1 MKKTIFRFTQKLIP
15 WVLLAGIALVVIWL
29 FYFSPP
35 DETHPEFALTKFVRW
50 RKLAICVG
58 WVTLL
63 FAWLAHLRTWVS
75 GILLCL
81 IFFMSA
87 FFAFVGF
94 EFKLPYSYGLMADI
108 AQTHW
113 QEAVGFISVPAVLAV
128 IGFVA
133 AMFALAFLLR
143 KIRPTFP
150 SRKVIVWGVPV
161 ILVCSI
167 IISCVKPDSSP
178 APVRRVVMPL
188 RDFLV
193 LKKDMAWIRILEE
206 LEAAENNSYRIP
218 GAEKSSPIVFFHL
231 GESVRADHAPFNGY
245 ARNTMPRMQKEFENG
260 NLISFPKCVSF
271 DKHTRNC
278 VLGIFT
284 PATVLDTTIRHGGFV
299 SVLNR
304 NKIKSCGFFSR
315 MRSPNGKD
323 KNDTPLMQMTKN
335 LNEKIYSE
343 KQSDTLLL
351 PVRERLCIADDENFF
366 FYYGEGAH
374 TPATFFNR
382 EKYDIFKPSAK
393 FASDSDER
401 RVNAY
406 DNCIVAVDDFCG
418 NAIDALRDKNAVYIY
433 VSDHG
438 EMLGEDGFWVRP
450 KECFRRKETRHVL
463 FFIWCSEKFKRENPE
478 KYRVLVE
485 NSKRL
490 GIVSHDFIYH
500 TVLSFYGIRTPYYD
514 ARCDLLSP
522 DAVPFPQELPDNEE
536 FGPLRFENAAI
547 RWQGTPDD
555 RVAGEKRLRERE
567 ARRAKKSA
575 EN

>member
-15 WVLLAGIALVVIWL
+15 WVLLAGIALNVIWL

-35 DETHPEFALTKFVRW
+35 DETHPEFALNKFARW
-50 RKLAICVG
+50 IKLAICVG

-94 EFKLPYSYGLMADI
+94 KFKLGYSYGLMADI

-150 SRKVIVWGVPV
+150 SRKIIVWGVPV
-161 ILVCSI
+161 ILVVLVFLPK
-167 IISCVKPDSSP
+167 ISGGVFP
-178 APVRRVVMPL
+178 
-188 RDFLV
+188 
-193 LKKDMAWIRILEE
+193 
-206 LEAAENNSYRIP
+206 SYRILTP
-218 GAEKSSPIVFFHL
+218 IRDVKLFVENDVVILQELSKIESQETETTRVPDSEKTAPLVFLHI
-231 GESVRADHAPFNGY
+231 GESVRADHASFNGY

-323 KNDTPLMQMTKN
+323 KNDTPLMKMTKN

-433 VSDHG
+433 ISDHG

-450 KECFRRKETRHVL
+450 EECFRRKETRHVL
-463 FFIWCSEKFKRENPE
+463 FFIWCSEKFKQENPE
-478 KYRVLVE
+478 KYRALVE

-555 RVAGEKRLRERE
+555 RAIGEERLRERE

-575 EN
+575 GN

>member
-15 WVLLAGIALVVIWL
+15 WVLLAGIALNVIWL

-35 DETHPEFALTKFVRW
+35 DETHPEFALNKFARW
-50 RKLAICVG
+50 IKLAICLG
-58 WVTLL
+58 WTTLL

-94 EFKLPYSYGLMADI
+94 KFKLGYSYGLMADI

-161 ILVCSI
+161 ILVVLAFLPK
-167 IISCVKPDSSP
+167 ISFGVFP
-178 APVRRVVMPL
+178 
-188 RDFLV
+188 
-193 LKKDMAWIRILEE
+193 
-206 LEAAENNSYRIP
+206 SYRILTP
-218 GAEKSSPIVFFHL
+218 IRDVKLFVENDVVILQELSKIESQETETTRVPDSEKTAPLVFLHI

-245 ARNTMPRMQKEFENG
+245 ARNTMPHMQKEFENG

-271 DKHTRNC
+271 STSTRLS
-278 VLGIFT
+278 VLGILT
-284 PATVLDTTIRHGGFV
+284 PATVLDPVMRHGSFI
-299 SVLNR
+299 SALNQ
-304 NKIKSCGFFSR
+304 NEITTSGFFSK
-315 MRSPNGKD
+315 MAAGGNYYDSA
-323 KNDTPLMQMTKN
+323 LMQITRN
-335 LNEKIYSE
+335 LSE
-343 KQSDTLLL
+343 KTFSMEASDSLFV
-351 PVRERLCIADDENFF
+351 PVREKIAQASGQNFVL
-366 FYYGEGAH
+366 YYGEGAH
-374 TPATFFNR
+374 VPATAYNR
-382 EKYDIFKPSAK
+382 DRYEIFKPAAK
-393 FASDSDER
+393 DYAEDET
-401 RVNAY
+401 RVNSY
-406 DNCIVAVDDFCG
+406 DNCIVATDDFCG

-433 VSDHG
+433 VADHG
-438 EMLGEDGFWVRP
+438 DMLGEDDYWSRCAP
-450 KECFRRKETRHVL
+450 CYRRKETRHVL
-463 FFIWCSEKFKRENPE
+463 FFIWCSEKFKQENPE
-478 KYRVLVE
+478 KYRALVE

-555 RVAGEKRLRERE
+555 RAVGEERLRERE

-575 EN
+575 GN